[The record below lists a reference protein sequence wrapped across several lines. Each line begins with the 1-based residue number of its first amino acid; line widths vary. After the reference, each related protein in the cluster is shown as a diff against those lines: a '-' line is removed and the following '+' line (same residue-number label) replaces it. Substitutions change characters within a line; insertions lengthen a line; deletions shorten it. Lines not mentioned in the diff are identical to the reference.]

1 MVGLEPLRQLVD
13 DRQHP
18 VVLAGEDLPLEQ
30 VHRLGEAG
38 RLEQTTVIGVVPVLE
53 ELRAQLV
60 PLDEETALVVGG
72 EVHRADHP
80 VAPAPGQ
87 PGLGRIEQ
95 RSRDLGV
102 VRALEEAEQPPL
114 VSLELVQALVDV
126 GADPADR
133 LIATPGEE
141 VLRLGVLE
149 ERVPAAVEVA
159 LALGDQ

>member
-1 MVGLEPLRQLVD
+1 
-13 DRQHP
+13 

-30 VHRLGEAG
+30 VHRLGEPG
-38 RLEQTTVIGVVPVLE
+38 RLEQTTVIGVVSVLE

-133 LIATPGEE
+133 LIAPPGEE
-141 VLRLGVLE
+141 YSAWACSKNGFLPRSRWRLRSEISDGTQFGA
-149 ERVPAAVEVA
+149 PA
-159 LALGDQ
+159 